1 MFLLKMNELT
11 PFWLLTL
18 FLVVLVLVS
27 VLGNLLVV
35 LAVKTDKSLRKL
47 SNLFLVNLAIA
58 DLLVML
64 TLSTFIIVVIILRSL
79 FLSCPSLLL
88 MI

>member
-18 FLVVLVLVS
+18 FLVVLVFVS

-64 TLSTFIIVVIILRSL
+64 TLYFYN
-79 FLSCPSLLL
+79 SCDYT
-88 MI
+88 

>member
-64 TLSTFIIVVIILRSL
+64 TLSTFIIVVIILQFSTANESHPQR
-79 FLSCPSLLL
+79 
-88 MI
+88 

>member
-64 TLSTFIIVVIILRSL
+64 TLYFYN
-79 FLSCPSLLL
+79 SCDYT
-88 MI
+88 